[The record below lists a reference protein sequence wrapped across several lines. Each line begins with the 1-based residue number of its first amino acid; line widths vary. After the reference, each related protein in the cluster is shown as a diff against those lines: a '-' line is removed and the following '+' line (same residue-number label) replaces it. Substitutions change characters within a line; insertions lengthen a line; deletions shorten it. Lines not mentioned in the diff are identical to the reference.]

1 MIFKFKKYSII
12 LSADIQIREKKWSNT
27 LENSPA
33 VPQSLNSYHMITIL
47 HQGIYKGTESIC
59 SQKNLYANV
68 HSSIMHKSQKAETI
82 QMAVNWRMDKQH
94 VIYPYNRVLFSYNK
108 E

>member
-1 MIFKFKKYSII
+1 
-12 LSADIQIREKKWSNT
+12 
-27 LENSPA
+27 
-33 VPQSLNSYHMITIL
+33 MITIL

-68 HSSIMHKSQKAETI
+68 HSIMHKSQKVETI
-82 QMAVNWRMDKQH
+82 QMAVNRRTDKQH
-94 VIYPYNRVLFSYNK
+94 VIYPYNRILFSYNK